1 MAFVRKTGAGVVLS
15 SCDDL
20 QEEALKAAEHKSA
33 AEGIL
38 AQHPGK
44 RVFKV
49 KKAGAKIANGLYVE
63 SGIFAKR
70 PQYKSA
76 NGFELFCN
84 FKGLWTIG
92 KVGMSYYVNPNA
104 ASDPPQKGWSMETGK
119 NMMTTRGKKPCP
131 TVKEVKEKVKKPD
144 VRIADGPKAMWATEL
159 VPLMN
164 MPNATLGR
172 KLRDVAEDQ
181 FVKATHTMGAFYK
194 VKKPQAGYILKEK
207 LTDQP
212 PNEEERDRSVSSE
225 PPTDP
230 DQSSD
235 EEEEEPEEPA
245 DRRKSLSRKRSRSP
259 RRRRSPIRRRRRE
272 KSGSPSSDDAA
283 KGGDPKQRDKM
294 LNMSLDDLNRDEAR
308 ESRDSRRRSPPRR
321 RRSRSRDRR
330 KRRSRSRSRKR
341 RRSRSKEK
349 SKEKAKKKRSRS
361 RSRKRRR

>member
-20 QEEALKAAEHKSA
+20 QEEALKAAEHKTEA
-33 AEGIL
+33 AGIL

-131 TVKEVKEKVKKPD
+131 TVKEVKEKAKKPD

-194 VKKPQAGYILKEK
+194 VKKPQVGYILKEK
-207 LTDQP
+207 LTDEP
-212 PNEEERDRSVSSE
+212 PNDDERDRSVSSE

-230 DQSSD
+230 DQSSS
-235 EEEEEPEEPA
+235 EEEEADEPA

-272 KSGSPSSDDAA
+272 KSGSPSSDDGA
-283 KGGDPKQRDKM
+283 KGGDPKQKAKM
-294 LNMSLDDLNRDEAR
+294 LNMSLDDLNRNEAR
-308 ESRDSRRRSPPRR
+308 ESRRRSPPRR

-349 SKEKAKKKRSRS
+349 SKKKRSRS